1 MNIETIELK
10 NITKKFPGVL
20 ANDNVSVTFR
30 GGEVHS
36 LLGENGAGKST
47 LMSVLYGKYTPD
59 EGEIL
64 INGKK
69 THIKSPKDAIA
80 SGIGMVHQ
88 HFMLVPSLTVTENII
103 LNYPSKREP
112 FLDLKGAEKK
122 IKEISHD
129 YGLDINPK
137 SPVWQLSV
145 GEQQKVEIL
154 KLLYRDATF
163 LILDEPTAVLSPGE
177 VETFFI
183 TLRKLLSK
191 GYGVIFISHKLH
203 EVMEISNR
211 ITVLRNGKV
220 TGETT
225 PKEIT
230 RNSLAAMMVGRNL
243 AEPEEKEQNLEEDII
258 LSVKNLS
265 VENDMGL
272 TSVKNISLQVKKG
285 EILGIAGVSGNGQRE
300 FLEALAGIRS
310 IKKGNITLKNIDI
323 TGKSPSFIIKSGM
336 SFIPEERMVS
346 GIVKD
351 FSIWENAILKNHD
364 SLSRWYF
371 LNFKIIREFA
381 RSLVEKFN
389 IKTPSVDTPIKNL
402 SGGNIQKLIL
412 ARELSANPS
421 LLIASHPS
429 RGVDIGATEYIH
441 KIILEKRREG
451 MTVILVSEDLDEIR
465 SLSDRIAVMYE
476 GEIMGIVPP
485 SEAIET
491 IGLMMG
497 GERESCK

>member
-1 MNIETIELK
+1 MKIETIELK
-10 NITKKFPGVL
+10 NITKRFPAVV
-20 ANDNVSVTFR
+20 ANDNVTITFR
-30 GGEVHS
+30 GGEVHT

-47 LMSVLYGKYTPD
+47 LMGILYGKYTAD

-69 THIKSPKDAIA
+69 THIKSPKNAIEA
-80 SGIGMVHQ
+80 GIGMVHQ

-112 FLDLKGAEKK
+112 FLNLKESEKR
-122 IKEISHD
+122 IKEISAD
-129 YGLDINPK
+129 YGLDINPT

-177 VETFFI
+177 VEVFFI

-191 GYGVIFISHKLH
+191 GYGVIFISHKLQ
-203 EVMEISNR
+203 EVMEISDR

-220 TGETT
+220 TGTTT
-225 PKEIT
+225 PKESS
-230 RNSLAAMMVGRNL
+230 RNSLASMMVGRDL
-243 AEPEEKEQNLEEDII
+243 SDIEEKDGHVGEEI
-258 LSVKNLS
+258 VLS
-265 VENDMGL
+265 VENLSIQNDMGL
-272 TSVKNISLQVKKG
+272 MSVKNISLQVKKG

-300 FLEALAGIRS
+300 FSEAMAGLRN
-310 IKKGNITLKNIDI
+310 IKNGKIILKDRDI
-323 TGKSPSFIIKSGM
+323 TGKSSSFIIKAGL
-336 SFIPEERMVS
+336 SFIPEERMTS

-351 FSIWENAILKNHD
+351 FSVWENSILKNHD
-364 SLSRWYF
+364 SMSKWHF
-371 LNFKIIREFA
+371 LKFKNIMEFA
-381 RSLVEKFN
+381 GSLVEQFS
-389 IKTPSVDTPIKNL
+389 IKTPSVDMPIKNL

-421 LLIASHPS
+421 LLIASHPT

-451 MTVILVSEDLDEIR
+451 MAVILISEDIDEIR
-465 SLSDRIAVMYE
+465 ALSDRIAVMYE

-485 SEAIET
+485 SEEIEK

-497 GERESCK
+497 GERRS

>member
-1 MNIETIELK
+1 MKIETIEVK
-10 NITKKFPGVL
+10 NITKKFPAVI
-20 ANDNVSVTFR
+20 ANDNVTITFR
-30 GGEVHS
+30 GGEVHT

-47 LMSVLYGKYTPD
+47 LMGVLYGKYTAD

-69 THIKSPKDAIA
+69 TRIKSPKDAIEA
-80 SGIGMVHQ
+80 GIGMVHQ

-112 FLDLKGAEKK
+112 FLNLKESEKK
-122 IKEISHD
+122 IKEISGD
-129 YGLDINPK
+129 YGLDINPT

-177 VETFFI
+177 VEAFFI

-191 GYGVIFISHKLH
+191 GYGVIFISHKLQ
-203 EVMEISNR
+203 EVMEISDR

-220 TGETT
+220 TGTTT
-225 PKEIT
+225 PKESS
-230 RNSLAAMMVGRNL
+230 RNSLASMMVGRDLLETEKKDKNT
-243 AEPEEKEQNLEEDII
+243 EEKIV
-258 LSVKNLS
+258 LSVENLS

-272 TSVKNISLQVKKG
+272 MSVKNISLQVKKG

-300 FLEALAGIRS
+300 FSEALAGLRN
-310 IKKGNITLKNIDI
+310 IKKGKITLKNIDI
-323 TGKSPSFIIKSGM
+323 TGKSSSFIIKAGL
-336 SFIPEERMVS
+336 SFIPEERMTS
-346 GIVKD
+346 GIIKD
-351 FSIWENAILKNHD
+351 FSVWENAILKNHD
-364 SLSRWYF
+364 SLSKWHF
-371 LNFKIIREFA
+371 LKFKNIRKFA
-381 RSLVEKFN
+381 GNLVEQFN
-389 IKTPSVDTPIKNL
+389 IKTPSADTPIKNL

-421 LLIASHPS
+421 LLIASHPT

-441 KIILEKRREG
+441 NIILEKRREG
-451 MTVILVSEDLDEIR
+451 MAVILISEDIDEIR
-465 SLSDRIAVMYE
+465 ALSDRIAVMYE

-485 SEAIET
+485 SEEIEK

-497 GERESCK
+497 GERRS